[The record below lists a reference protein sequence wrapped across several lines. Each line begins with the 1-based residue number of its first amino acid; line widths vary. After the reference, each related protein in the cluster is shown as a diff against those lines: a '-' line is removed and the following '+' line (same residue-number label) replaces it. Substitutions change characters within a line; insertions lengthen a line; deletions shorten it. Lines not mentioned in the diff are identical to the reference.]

1 MTDIQFP
8 PGFIRGAARVELAEL
23 VRDIGPI
30 PGHDLVQLTGRHRA
44 IVSKALYAL
53 HEAKL
58 IYIQSWTHPG
68 DSNCL
73 APVWAWR
80 DSPGRRDA
88 RKPKPMTRTEIN
100 VRWNARHKAKRN
112 TQQRLERGTPVN
124 IWAGLL

>member
-8 PGFIRGAARVELAEL
+8 KGFVRGAARVELAEL

-30 PGHDLVQLTGRHRA
+30 PGHDLVSLTGRHRA
-44 IVSKALYAL
+44 IVSKALHAL

-58 IYIQSWTHPG
+58 IYIKGWTHPG

-80 DSPGRRDA
+80 VSEGQRDA
-88 RKPKPMTRTEIN
+88 KRPAPITRTEIN
-100 VRWNARHKAKRN
+100 QRWNARHKAYRN
-112 TQQRLERGTPVN
+112 AKQRAERGTQVN